1 MFISVRGYAIPII
14 NHAASMSR
22 SQLNV
27 MGLNIEFYV
36 RPITLLH
43 WKDFHLALGEYLLQL
58 DDVRYL

>member
-1 MFISVRGYAIPII
+1 MQGNAIPII
-14 NHAASMSR
+14 NHADSMSR

-27 MGLNIEFYV
+27 IGQNIEFHV
-36 RPITLLH
+36 SPITLLH